1 MSRSNSRKRSKTDK
15 AFLWDLAWRAFSG
28 EYLDKFVWE
37 PEYAAWEGT
46 KRSTDWALPSLRI
59 MLEVDGGQYMLHGG
73 SHARDSDRERT
84 NAAVANGWAVFRFS
98 TQQLET
104 DPKACV
110 DVVIKC
116 IERKLSEGK

>member
-1 MSRSNSRKRSKTDK
+1 MSLKMSRSDK
-15 AFLWDLAWRAFSG
+15 SSLWQFAWLAFGEASPAAVLWLG
-28 EYLDKFVWE
+28 EYAFAKPRKWRF
-37 PEYAAWEGT
+37 
-46 KRSTDWALPSLRI
+46 DWADEHLKI
-59 MLEVDGGQYMLHGG
+59 AVEVDGGQWVLGG
-73 SHARDSDRERT
+73 GRHNRDADREKM
-84 NAAVANGWAVFRFS
+84 NEAAARGWAVFRFS